1 MFNMK
6 TAHSMRVVGAPS
18 LGTMSSST
26 TGILECPRGVSGVA
40 GRGGGSAN
48 SVQILMR

>member
-1 MFNMK
+1 MR

-18 LGTMSSST
+18 LGTISSST
-26 TGILECPRGVSGVA
+26 SGVLGCSMGVSGVV

-48 SVQILMR
+48 SV

>member
-1 MFNMK
+1 MR

-18 LGTMSSST
+18 LGTTSPST
-26 TGILECPRGVSGVA
+26 AGALECSRGVSGVV

-48 SVQILMR
+48 SV

>member
-1 MFNMK
+1 MR

-18 LGTMSSST
+18 LGTTSSST
-26 TGILECPRGVSGVA
+26 TGVLECSMGISGVI

-48 SVQILMR
+48 SV